1 MVTNPAEA
9 PLRPYEGKQ
18 FSYARPDDPWLQRLV
33 IRTAER
39 LTGSQHLQKIYD
51 HLHRNNPDPFT
62 IWKKALDQL
71 HIKMDYE
78 ERQLAKVPQTGPVI
92 FIANHPFGLVDGAM
106 FLHLATQA
114 RQDFFLLIN
123 EVLAHE
129 PVLKGHLLPV
139 DFRIG
144 PAGKATNL
152 ATRQKTRERL
162 QAGEALVIFPSGGVA
177 TAFRLSGP
185 VEEWPWRTFICPQ
198 IHSTQCTVVPI
209 FFHGQNSWLF
219 HLVSKISM
227 NLRLGLLIH
236 EVMNKRG
243 QTIRAV
249 IGDPIPYAE
258 MAPYKDRQALIDF
271 LQARTMALGQ
281 SPLEGK

>member
-1 MVTNPAEA
+1 MVPHPAPP
-9 PLRPYEGKQ
+9 PLRPYEGRQ
-18 FSYARPDDPWLQRLV
+18 FSYARPEDPWLQRV
-33 IRTAER
+33 IIRAAER
-39 LTGSQHLQKIYD
+39 LTGSRQLQKIYD
-51 HLHRNNPDPFT
+51 YLHRNNPDPYS
-62 IWKKALDQL
+62 IWGETLERL
-71 HIKMDYE
+71 HIQMDYD
-78 ERQLAKVPQTGPVI
+78 ERQLEKVPKTGPVI

-106 FLHLATQA
+106 FLHLAT
-114 RQDFFLLIN
+114 RVRPDFFLLIN

-129 PVLKGHLLPV
+129 PVLEGHLLPV
-139 DFRIG
+139 DFRPG
-144 PAGKATNL
+144 PAAKATNL
-152 ATRQKTRERL
+152 ATRQKTRARL

-177 TAFRLSGP
+177 TAFRWSGP

-219 HLVSKISM
+219 HLVSKINM

-236 EVMNKRG
+236 EALNKRG
-243 QTIRAV
+243 QTIQAV

-258 MAPYKDRQALIDF
+258 MAPYKNRQALIGF

-281 SPLEGK
+281 PSGEGK